1 MDAPG
6 QQQQQQLH
14 PRVPPGLLVR
24 FPRTGDWLQ
33 VVHTSYHFD
42 AVNVWAFYAPV
53 NGYVWEAVI
62 MGCDLITAELG
73 ALFWVRAPGIPG
85 NDSLG
90 TWLLMEHETRRA
102 VFAKIF
108 AGFHRVVR

>member
-1 MDAPG
+1 MEAPG

-24 FPRTGDWLQ
+24 FPRAGDWLQ
-33 VVHTSYHFD
+33 VVHASYRFD
-42 AVNVWAFYAPV
+42 VNVWSFYAQV
-53 NGYVWEAVI
+53 NGDVWEAVI
-62 MGCDLITAELG
+62 MGRDLITVELG
-73 ALFWVRAPGIPG
+73 ALFWVEAPGTPR

-102 VFAKIF
+102 VFAQFF
-108 AGFHRVVR
+108 AGFRRVVR